1 LIAMT
6 DLILL
11 VCVAACPLVMG
22 AMLLMMAR
30 GRHDKD
36 KEPRGGG

>member
-1 LIAMT
+1 MT

-22 AMLLMMAR
+22 AMLLMMR
-30 GRHDKD
+30 GRHDRD
-36 KEPRGGG
+36 KERRGGV